1 MGKRQIKIR
10 EALADVRSGMTDAEL
25 MDKYQLAAKGLQ
37 SLFAKL
43 VDAKLITIE
52 ELERR
57 TPGFMGSAFLATERE
72 QDRWK
77 IRRRKPGEKTG
88 QPVNA
93 RAAVTDIRS
102 GMSDSDLM
110 HKYKL
115 TSRGLQNLFDQLIGA
130 KLINKQELDQR
141 NVAVDSTVDLKGLI
155 GELSYEELVRELEE
169 HRVEAAREEA
179 GMATTSIEIPL
190 AEVEQPGT
198 QDIAAPGAPRKR
210 LPDAKKVLGDVRSGL
225 TDGELMDKY
234 GLTYPDLEQIFNEL
248 LTSQAAT
255 RGELYGRSSFF
266 LETVSVDSLPESSVH
281 YLAFPI
287 PISDAMNPKAM
298 GRLRTL
304 GETEVGTV
312 GIEAQKDEYRTLVV
326 FPEKFVEVEPITFDA
341 MCVWSKSQPEGYYAT
356 FRITYIT
363 RKDLTRLR
371 SLMAILTL
379 GQ

>member
-1 MGKRQIKIR
+1 MGKRQIRIR

-25 MDKYQLAAKGLQ
+25 MVKYQLAARGLL

-52 ELERR
+52 EVERR
-57 TPGFMGSAFLATERE
+57 MPGFMGSAFLSTERE
-72 QDRWK
+72 QDAWK
-77 IRRRKPGEKTG
+77 IRRWKPAEKTG

-93 RAAVTDIRS
+93 RTAVADVRS

-130 KLINKQELDQR
+130 KLITKQELDQR
-141 NVAVDSTVDLKGLI
+141 NAAVDSTVDLKGMI
-155 GELSYEELVRELEE
+155 GELSYQELLRELQE
-169 HRVEAAREEA
+169 HRAEAAPEPSIT
-179 GMATTSIEIPL
+179 TTSIEIPL
-190 AEVEQPGT
+190 AEVEQPT
-198 QDIAAPGAPRKR
+198 RPETSTPAIPKKP
-210 LPDAKKVLGDVRSGL
+210 LPEARNVLKDVRSGL

-234 GLTYPDLEQIFNEL
+234 QIAYPDLEKIFNQL
-248 LTSQAAT
+248 LESQAIT

-266 LETVSVDSLPESSVH
+266 LETVSVDTLPESSVH

-312 GIEAQKDEYRTLVV
+312 GIEAKREEYRTLVV
-326 FPEKFVEVEPITFDA
+326 FPEKFVDIGPITFDA
-341 MCVWSKSQPEGYYAT
+341 MCVWSKSQPEGNYAT

-363 RKDLTRLR
+363 QKDLTRPR
-371 SLMAILTL
+371 SVMRSLTL